1 MLTAIHV
8 HNRAGDGAIGCE
20 IKVEIANGKVVS
32 VAGNT
37 CPRGKAYAES
47 EVTNPVRTVTTTVKS
62 VDGKIIPV
70 KTKCPIPK
78 EKVFEAM
85 KIINSAKPCLPISAG
100 DVIIKDI
107 FGAQLVATQSVE

>member
-1 MLTAIHV
+1 MERNLTCIV
-8 HNRAGDGAIGCE
+8 CPIGCD
-20 IKVEIANGKVVS
+20 IKIEIANGKVIS

-62 VDGKIIPV
+62 ADGKIVPV
-70 KTKCPIPK
+70 KTKSPIPK

-85 KIINSAKPCLPISAG
+85 KIINSAKPCLPISVG
-100 DVIIKDI
+100 DVIIEDI